1 MGEAVTDG
9 QKWLRVPVG
18 PEASQW
24 STRTGVARVLFVVHN
39 VTSATRLLDVLP
51 LFDADPRV
59 QCLATCTGSSPY
71 LHGVPELLA
80 DAGLPVL
87 PWEQAVETPVDLAV
101 SASYGGEL
109 HLIKGKLA
117 VLSHG
122 IGYNKRLPTPDTGHR
137 TPDTG
142 HRGRGRTPGPE
153 PGPGPEQ
160 DAGRAPVF
168 GLSPEWL
175 LRDGAP
181 VATTT
186 VLSHP
191 EQLSRLRDACPPAA
205 RTAVLAGDPCFDRLL
220 AALPHRDSFRRA
232 LGVSAGQRLVVVN
245 STWGPRSLFGDAD
258 DVLPRLLESLTRELP
273 VDSYRRCAVLHPNI
287 WHGHGPGQVRAWLR
301 RAEQAGL
308 TVVPPLGPWRQVL
321 AAADAVIGDHGSVT
335 YYAAAIGTP
344 VLLGAFPEADLDP
357 ASPVAELGRTA
368 PRLRPYEP
376 LLPQLDELLAHHRPD
391 RYAQLT
397 ALASSSPGSSAALLR
412 RTFYGLMG
420 LAEPGTPAY
429 LPRLLDP
436 TFGDLPS
443 DVPPAPPLLAPLRVL
458 TRLRDHRPA
467 APPEIAVTRHT
478 DSLGAASHPAP
489 DPAPGLGPE
498 TTTPTGAVPTAS
510 PAPAHSPA
518 HTAVH
523 PGAHTAVH
531 EDVPD
536 ATRLALAD
544 LVLHGSRPEPAAW
557 AQEAMRHHRHCAMAA
572 CVTAPDTCLVRIPD
586 GRLVTLTAA
595 PGPDGHRDLCDP
607 AVYASALYAWYERGK
622 PVEKLLDGLVVVT
635 GGTSHHLTVTITPP
649 R

>member
-9 QKWLRVPVG
+9 QRWLRVPVG
-18 PEASQW
+18 PEAPQW
-24 STRTGVARVLFVVHN
+24 STRVRAARVLFVVHN

-109 HLIKGKLA
+109 HLIRGKLA
-117 VLSHG
+117 ILSHG

-142 HRGRGRTPGPE
+142 SRGRRG
-153 PGPGPEQ
+153 

-175 LRDGAP
+175 LRDGVP
-181 VATTT
+181 VATAT

-191 EQLSRLRDACPPAA
+191 EQLARLRHACPPAA

-258 DVLPRLLESLTRELP
+258 DVFPRLLESLTRELP
-273 VDSYRRCAVLHPNI
+273 VDSHRCCAVLHPNI

-335 YYAAAIGTP
+335 YYAAALGTP

-368 PRLRPYEP
+368 PRLHPYEP
-376 LLPQLDELLAHHRPD
+376 LLPQLDELLARHRPD

-397 ALASSSPGSSAALLR
+397 ALASSSPGGSAALLR
-412 RTFYGLMG
+412 RTFYGLIG

-436 TFGDLPS
+436 SYGGLPS
-443 DVPPAPPLLAPLRVL
+443 DIPPASPLLAPLQVL
-458 TRLRDHRPA
+458 THLRDHRPA
-467 APPEIAVTRHT
+467 AHPEIAVTRHAEGV
-478 DSLGAASHPAP
+478 GAATYPPPAP
-489 DPAPGLGPE
+489 SPEPTTAPASPP
-498 TTTPTGAVPTAS
+498 PAAPTAS
-510 PAPAHSPA
+510 HASPHATSHTPA
-518 HTAVH
+518 H

-544 LVLHGSRPEPAAW
+544 LVLHDSRPEPAAW
-557 AQEAMRHHRHCAMAA
+557 TQEAMRRHRHCAMAA

-595 PGPDGHRDLCDP
+595 PGADGHLDLCDP

-622 PVEKLLDGLVVVT
+622 PVEELLDGLVVVT
-635 GGTSHHLTVTITPP
+635 GGTGHHVQVTITPP

>member
-1 MGEAVTDG
+1 MGEVVTDG
-9 QKWLRVPVG
+9 QRWLRVPVG

-24 STRTGVARVLFVVHN
+24 STRARTTRVLFVVHN

-51 LFDADPRV
+51 LFDADPRI

-109 HLIKGKLA
+109 HLIRGKLA

-142 HRGRGRTPGPE
+142 RWE
-153 PGPGPEQ
+153 PGSER
-160 DAGRAPVF
+160 DAERAPVF

-181 VATTT
+181 IATTT

-191 EQLSRLRDACPPAA
+191 EQLTRLRHACPPAA

-258 DVLPRLLESLTRELP
+258 DVLPRLLESITRELP
-273 VDSYRRCAVLHPNI
+273 VDAYRRCAVLHPNI

-376 LLPQLDELLAHHRPD
+376 LLPQLDELLARHHPD
-391 RYAQLT
+391 RHAQLT

-420 LAEPGTPAY
+420 LAEPSAPAY

-436 TFGDLPS
+436 TYGDLPS
-443 DVPPAPPLLAPLRVL
+443 DIPPASPLLAPLQVL
-458 TRLRDHRPA
+458 THLRDHRPA
-467 APPEIAVTRHT
+467 ALPEIAVTRHA
-478 DSLGAASHPAP
+478 DGLGAAAHPAP
-489 DPAPGLGPE
+489 APSPEPTAPPAAAS
-498 TTTPTGAVPTAS
+498 TTPQAPAYTALPTAS
-510 PAPAHSPA
+510 
-518 HTAVH
+518 H

-531 EDVPD
+531 EDIPD
-536 ATRLALAD
+536 VTRLALAD
-544 LVLHGSRPEPAAW
+544 LVLHDSRPEPAAW
-557 AQEAMRHHRHCAMAA
+557 TREAMRRHRHCAMAA
-572 CVTAPDTCLVRIPD
+572 CVTAPDTCLVRLPD

-622 PVEKLLDGLVVVT
+622 PVEELLDGLVVVT
-635 GGTSHHLTVTITPP
+635 GGTRHHLQVSITSP

>member
-9 QKWLRVPVG
+9 QRWLRVPVG

-24 STRTGVARVLFVVHN
+24 STRAGTARVLFVVHN

-109 HLIKGKLA
+109 HLIRGKLA

-142 HRGRGRTPGPE
+142 RWE
-153 PGPGPEQ
+153 PGAER
-160 DAGRAPVF
+160 DAERAPVF

-181 VATTT
+181 IATTT

-191 EQLSRLRDACPPAA
+191 EQLTRLRHACPPAA

-232 LGVSAGQRLVVVN
+232 LGVSTGQRLVVVN

-258 DVLPRLLESLTRELP
+258 DVLPRLLESITRELP
-273 VDSYRRCAVLHPNI
+273 VDAYRRCAVLHPNI

-376 LLPQLDELLAHHRPD
+376 LLPQLDELLARHHPD
-391 RYAQLT
+391 RHAQLT
-397 ALASSSPGSSAALLR
+397 ALASSSPGNSAALLR

-420 LAEPGTPAY
+420 LPEPSAPAY

-436 TFGDLPS
+436 TYGDLPS
-443 DVPPAPPLLAPLRVL
+443 DIPPAFPLLTPLQVL
-458 TRLRDHRPA
+458 THLRDHRPA
-467 APPEIAVTRHT
+467 APPEIAVTRHA
-478 DSLGAASHPAP
+478 DGLGATAHPAP
-489 DPAPGLGPE
+489 APEPEPTAPPASPP
-498 TTTPTGAVPTAS
+498 TAAPTTPQALP
-510 PAPAHSPA
+510 
-518 HTAVH
+518 HTTSH

-536 ATRLALAD
+536 GTRLALAD
-544 LVLHGSRPEPAAW
+544 LVLHDSRPEPAAW
-557 AQEAMRHHRHCAMAA
+557 TREAMRRHRHCAMAA
-572 CVTAPDTCLVRIPD
+572 CVTAPDTCLVRLPD
-586 GRLVTLTAA
+586 ERLVTLTAA

-622 PVEKLLDGLVVVT
+622 PVEELLDGLVVVT
-635 GGTSHHLTVTITPP
+635 GGTRHHLQVTITPSC
-649 R
+649 

>member
-9 QKWLRVPVG
+9 QRWLRVPVG

-24 STRTGVARVLFVVHN
+24 STRAGTARVLFVVHN

-109 HLIKGKLA
+109 HLIRGKLA

-142 HRGRGRTPGPE
+142 RWE
-153 PGPGPEQ
+153 PGAER
-160 DAGRAPVF
+160 DAERAPVF

-181 VATTT
+181 IATTT

-191 EQLSRLRDACPPAA
+191 EQLTRLRHACPPAA

-232 LGVSAGQRLVVVN
+232 LGVSTGQRLVVVN

-258 DVLPRLLESLTRELP
+258 DVLPRLLESITRELP
-273 VDSYRRCAVLHPNI
+273 VDAYRRCAVLHPNI

-376 LLPQLDELLAHHRPD
+376 LLPQLDELLARHHPD
-391 RYAQLT
+391 RHAQLT
-397 ALASSSPGSSAALLR
+397 ALASSSPGNSAALLR

-420 LAEPGTPAY
+420 LAEPSAPAY

-436 TFGDLPS
+436 TYGDLPS
-443 DVPPAPPLLAPLRVL
+443 DIPPASPLLTPLQVL
-458 TRLRDHRPA
+458 THLRDHHPA
-467 APPEIAVTRHT
+467 APPEIAVARHA
-478 DSLGAASHPAP
+478 DGLGATAHPAP
-489 DPAPGLGPE
+489 APEPEPTAPPASPP
-498 TTTPTGAVPTAS
+498 TAAPTTPQALPHTAS
-510 PAPAHSPA
+510 
-518 HTAVH
+518 H

-536 ATRLALAD
+536 GTRLALAD
-544 LVLHGSRPEPAAW
+544 LVLHDSRPEPAAW
-557 AQEAMRHHRHCAMAA
+557 TREAMRRHQHCAMAA
-572 CVTAPDTCLVRIPD
+572 CVTAPDTCLVRLPD
-586 GRLVTLTAA
+586 ERLVTLTAA

-607 AVYASALYAWYERGK
+607 AVYASALYAWYERGE
-622 PVEKLLDGLVVVT
+622 PVEELLDGLVVVT
-635 GGTSHHLTVTITPP
+635 GGTRHHLQVTITPSC
-649 R
+649 

>member
-1 MGEAVTDG
+1 MRRVGEAVADG
-9 QKWLRVPVG
+9 PRWLRVPVG
-18 PEASQW
+18 PEAAQW
-24 STRTGVARVLFVVHN
+24 STRAGTARVLFVVHN

-87 PWEQAVETPVDLAV
+87 PWDQAVETPVDLAV

-109 HLIKGKLA
+109 ERVKGKLA
-117 VLSHG
+117 ILSHG
-122 IGYNKRLPTPDTGHR
+122 IGYNKRLSTPDTGHR

-142 HRGRGRTPGPE
+142 HRTPDTGSRE
-153 PGPGPEQ
+153 PGAGP
-160 DAGRAPVF
+160 DAVRAPVF

-175 LRDGAP
+175 LRDGEP
-181 VATTT
+181 IATAT

-191 EQLSRLRDACPPAA
+191 EQLARLRYACPPAA

-220 AALPHRDSFRRA
+220 SALPHRDSFRRT

-245 STWGPRSLFGDAD
+245 STWGPRSLFGDAN
-258 DVLPRLLESLTRELP
+258 DVLPWLLESLTRELP

-301 RAEQAGL
+301 HAERAGL

-344 VLLGAFPEADLDP
+344 VLLGAFPEEDLDP
-357 ASPVAELGRTA
+357 ASPVAELGRMA

-376 LLPQLDELLAHHRPD
+376 LPRQLDALLARHHPD

-397 ALASSSPGSSAALLR
+397 ALASSSPGASAALLR

-420 LAEPGTPAY
+420 LAEPGPPAY

-436 TFGDLPS
+436 AYGGRASEIPS
-443 DVPPAPPLLAPLRVL
+443 AAPLLAPLHVL
-458 TRLRDHRPA
+458 THVRDRRPA
-467 APPEIAVTRHT
+467 APPRIAVTRHA
-478 DSLGAASHPAP
+478 DGLGTAAYPEPAP
-489 DPAPGLGPE
+489 NPSADPAADHP
-498 TTTPTGAVPTAS
+498 S
-510 PAPAHSPA
+510 PQAA
-518 HTAVH
+518 
-523 PGAHTAVH
+523 AHTAVH
-531 EDVPD
+531 EDTPD
-536 ATRLALAD
+536 PTRLALAD
-544 LVLHGSRPEPAAW
+544 LVLHDSRTEPEAW
-557 AQEAMRHHRHCAMAA
+557 TRAAMRRHPHCAMAA

-595 PGPDGHRDLCDP
+595 PGADGHRDLCDP

-622 PVEKLLDGLVVVT
+622 PIDELLGGLVVVT
-635 GGTSHHLTVTITPP
+635 GRTDHHLQVTITPP
-649 R
+649 P